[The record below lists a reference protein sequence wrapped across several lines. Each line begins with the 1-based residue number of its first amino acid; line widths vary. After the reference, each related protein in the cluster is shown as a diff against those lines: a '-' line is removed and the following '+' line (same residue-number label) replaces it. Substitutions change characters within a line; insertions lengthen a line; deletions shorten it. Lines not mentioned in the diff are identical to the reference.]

1 MKLFNSTPIKMNVG
15 FWEWLMNQISKISW
29 HESLER
35 IYCNR
40 KNSLR
45 YTEEQ
50 EGRIRKTLKLAG
62 SATLIVI
69 VFPLLLFHSILFF
82 YLAANV
88 LPSAFWC
95 MSASLSSLSQQKR
108 FLCISYLFNYKLD
121 LSLNVGISISI
132 RLQLV

>member
-1 MKLFNSTPIKMNVG
+1 MIDDPDFENFMTRVL
-15 FWEWLMNQISKISW
+15 
-29 HESLER
+29 
-35 IYCNR
+35 R
-40 KNSLR
+40 KNLLQPKKFSSVHR
-45 YTEEQ
+45 RA
-50 EGRIRKTLKLAG
+50 GRSDPEDFEIGWICNTDCCCV
-62 SATLIVI
+62 SSV
-69 VFPLLLFHSILFF
+69 VYMLFHSILFF